1 MLTFQVQ
8 MRSLQEAG
16 SHRTSLWALSGLH
29 MLECS
34 VWIFVFS
41 WLEHWHPSQF
51 PWGRTNF
58 FLTREPLSDF
68 RWRVWIASVLG
79 SFSLFSFSL
88 TYQLKCPKHLPASFA
103 VPLLLSHYFPQVCFF
118 FSKVKHRSFCF
129 MLHQLSGLPPFTSYH
144 QLEQMEKNTFAKMG
158 LTQAAHP
165 CWLSGY
171 PLQGRQCEFL

>member
-8 MRSLQEAG
+8 VRSLQEAG

-58 FLTREPLSDF
+58 FLTCELLSDC

-88 TYQLKCPKHLPASFA
+88 YSHLPAEMPQALACFFRFPTISHSF
-103 VPLLLSHYFPQVCFF
+103 FF

>member
-1 MLTFQVQ
+1 MFCMDFCFLMARTLTSFTIPLREDKLFSD
-8 MRSLQEAG
+8 MWA
-16 SHRTSLWALSGLH
+16 SLWLQMEGVDCICPGQLLS
-29 MLECS
+29 
-34 VWIFVFS
+34 
-41 WLEHWHPSQF
+41 
-51 PWGRTNF
+51 
-58 FLTREPLSDF
+58 FLFL
-68 RWRVWIASVLG
+68 
-79 SFSLFSFSL
+79 SFSL
-88 TYQLKCPKHLPASFA
+88 TYQLKCPKHLPASF
-103 VPLLLSHYFPQVCFF
+103 VFPLFPTVFF